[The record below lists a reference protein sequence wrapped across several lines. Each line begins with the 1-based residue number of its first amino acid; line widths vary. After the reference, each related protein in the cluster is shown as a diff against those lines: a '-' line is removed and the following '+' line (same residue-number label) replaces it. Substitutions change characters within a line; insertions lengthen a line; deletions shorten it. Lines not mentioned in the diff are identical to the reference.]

1 MTAPLRIAI
10 IGGGSAYMP
19 GLAYSFASEAQRFG
33 AATLVLHDIDADA
46 LDVQRR
52 LTGAILRANGG
63 ASLAV
68 EATDD
73 LDTAVD
79 GATFVLTTF
88 RPGGLQ
94 ARHLDES
101 IPPRYGVIGQETTGP
116 GGLAMA
122 LRSVPAVLDVAAAMR
137 RSARPDAVLLN
148 YTNPVQIVTD
158 ALLRHGG
165 VQALGLCDQH
175 RGEASFIAG
184 LLGVDREEVEGDTW
198 GTNHV
203 TWTRAVRHRGED
215 ITDLVFDRLAELD
228 PTSVDE
234 YWRPVPRLFP
244 LYGLIPSRYLKYFA
258 MHDEAL
264 EDDARAGKTRAEQ
277 ILEQLGPIMESYLA
291 EADRDDPHPAAGRFS
306 PEHGDFAVRIMAA
319 ILSGEPAR
327 FILNVENRG
336 AIDGLPDD
344 AVVEVP
350 CIVRGR
356 DVERVHMGPM
366 PDQVAGLV
374 LQMTKHARLA
384 SDAAI
389 SGDRVV
395 ALQALMAHPLVNDLR
410 SAEAMLDDL
419 LEAHRMHLPQFAA
432 V

>member
-1 MTAPLRIAI
+1 MSTPLRIAI

-19 GLAYSFASEAQRFG
+19 GLAYSFAAEASRFG
-33 AATLVLHDIDADA
+33 PATLVLHDIDPDA

-52 LTGAILRANGG
+52 LTAGILRANGG
-63 ASLAV
+63 ESMAV
-68 EATDD
+68 ESTDD

-94 ARHLDES
+94 ARHFDES
-101 IPPRYGVIGQETTGP
+101 IPPKYGVIGQETTGP

-122 LRSVPAVLDVAAAMR
+122 LRSVPAVLEVTAAMR
-137 RSARPDAVLLN
+137 RSAQPDAVLLN

-165 VQALGLCDQH
+165 VQAIGLCDQH
-175 RGEASFIAG
+175 RGEATFIAE
-184 LLGVDREEVEGDTW
+184 LLGLDREDIEGDTW

-203 TWTRAVRHRGED
+203 TWTRAIRHRGQD

-228 PTSVDE
+228 PASVDD

-258 MHDEAL
+258 MHHEAL

-277 ILEQLGPIMESYLA
+277 ILDQLGPIVESYRA
-291 EADRDDPHPAAGRFS
+291 EADSDDPHPAGGRFS
-306 PEHGDFAVRIMAA
+306 PEHGDFAVRIIAA
-319 ILSGEPAR
+319 ILSGEPTR
-327 FILNVENRG
+327 FILNVENQG

-344 AVVEVP
+344 AAVELP
-350 CIVRGR
+350 CIVHGR
-356 DVERVHMGPM
+356 EIERVPMGPM

-374 LQMTKHARLA
+374 LQMAKHARLA
-384 SDAAI
+384 SDAAV

-395 ALQALMAHPLVNDLR
+395 ALQALMAHPLVNDLP
-410 SAEAMLDDL
+410 SAEAMLDEL
-419 LEAHRMHLPQFAA
+419 LEAHRAHLPQFAL